1 MSAVR
6 IFSRRLL
13 ALAPKTKSAA
23 GFSPAL
29 PNRSFQTS
37 FLRRKEDISVTY
49 VFPDGAKVPAK
60 GKEGDN
66 LLDIAINNDV
76 EIDGFGACEG
86 TLACSTCHL
95 IFSQDVFD
103 RLPEE
108 ATDEEL
114 DMLDLA
120 YGLTDTSRLG
130 CQVCISKELSGIDVK
145 IPEGVHDQR

>member
-13 ALAPKTKSAA
+13 ALAPKTKPAV
-23 GFSPAL
+23 FSPAL
-29 PNRSFQTS
+29 PSSRSFQTS

-103 RLPEE
+103 KLPEE
-108 ATDEEL
+108 ATDV
-114 DMLDLA
+114 
-120 YGLTDTSRLG
+120 R
-130 CQVCISKELSGIDVK
+130 VIIV
-145 IPEGVHDQR
+145 